1 MLQVYFSLGRKLKC
15 KKVLN
20 EAIFPSTVEK
30 LCNDPISLIYIAGYL
45 HLDDFFKKP
54 YYIFRIHFQF
64 FSSTQKKE
72 WGSELQKVI
81 SRDHPYVLVT
91 AEQLVGVC
99 LYVFVRIH
107 HLPYIRYVFL
117 FISYFAFD

>member
-1 MLQVYFSLGRKLKC
+1 MIYQFFIAYLVYVCL
-15 KKVLN
+15 
-20 EAIFPSTVEK
+20 
-30 LCNDPISLIYIAGYL
+30 
-45 HLDDFFKKP
+45 
-54 YYIFRIHFQF
+54 

-107 HLPYIRYVFL
+107 HLPFIR
-117 FISYFAFD
+117 